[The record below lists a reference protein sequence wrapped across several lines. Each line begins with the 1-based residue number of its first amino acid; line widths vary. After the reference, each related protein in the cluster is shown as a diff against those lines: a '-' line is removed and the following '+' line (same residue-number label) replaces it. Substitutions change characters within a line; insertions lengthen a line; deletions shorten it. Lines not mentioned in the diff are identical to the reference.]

1 MGALGLDLI
10 WAKSCHETLVLL
22 AHYGNGGSRYEN
34 PRVIDMVEDMTV
46 HPGSMAWLL
55 RLLKS
60 IDRIYSEECQE
71 QHVLEEHP
79 EEYPLNLEES
89 PAAPVVLVQKA
100 TRVRVSPS
108 RPRQKT
114 KRHKLN
120 ASRFVDIVAL
130 DDDDDEEEE
139 EEEGGGEERV
149 HHREEIASSGKRTFQ
164 SRIDAIIERLSRH
177 AQEDV
182 TSNLAQ
188 KMSPILASPPKSI
201 FVVDFYSGAFLFCI
215 YDFVFI
221 ITTQLALERFP

>member
-1 MGALGLDLI
+1 M
-10 WAKSCHETLVLL
+10 LL

-100 TRVRVSPS
+100 TRVRASPS

-114 KRHKLN
+114 KRRKLN

-130 DDDDDEEEE
+130 DDDDDDDDEEEEEEEE
-139 EEEGGGEERV
+139 EEEGGGR
-149 HHREEIASSGKRTFQ
+149 RKRPP
-164 SRIDAIIERLSRH
+164 SRRD
-177 AQEDV
+177 
-182 TSNLAQ
+182 
-188 KMSPILASPPKSI
+188 SI
-201 FVVDFYSGAFLFCI
+201 FRKTDISK
-215 YDFVFI
+215 
-221 ITTQLALERFP
+221 